1 MELNR
6 RSSMSQGNFSKYFVG
21 NSGNTGQNVF
31 AKYLARDSAESG
43 TDRMAS
49 NRDIDQMIQP
59 MGTQSAEN
67 ATTFRSGQQNVNFA
81 SRDMV
86 VGSYSLVPDENSQRI
101 QRILNNDQTST
112 SNPNAS
118 MEQ

>member
-49 NRDIDQMIQP
+49 NRDID
-59 MGTQSAEN
+59 
-67 ATTFRSGQQNVNFA
+67 
-81 SRDMV
+81 
-86 VGSYSLVPDENSQRI
+86 
-101 QRILNNDQTST
+101 
-112 SNPNAS
+112 
-118 MEQ
+118 